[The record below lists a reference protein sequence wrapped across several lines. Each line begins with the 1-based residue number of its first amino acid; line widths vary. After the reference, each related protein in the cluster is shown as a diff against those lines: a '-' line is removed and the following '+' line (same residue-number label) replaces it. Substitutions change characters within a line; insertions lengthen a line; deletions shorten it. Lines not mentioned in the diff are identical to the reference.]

1 MAIEQSQIEEA
12 KRLSKLQKDEDE
24 QALRVVVERSKSDT
38 SSTFWNLNVISHS
51 LETEDLTRAKEEC
64 WQYLQQGIAL
74 LDQGKFQE
82 SLPLFTKSIGAL
94 STATFCIFH

>member
-38 SSTFWNLNVISHS
+38 SSTF
-51 LETEDLTRAKEEC
+51 
-64 WQYLQQGIAL
+64 
-74 LDQGKFQE
+74 
-82 SLPLFTKSIGAL
+82 
-94 STATFCIFH
+94 